1 MPTEPSNYAENQFES
16 TTRDNASL
24 MSEILADVMP
34 RIAAAVATNLDF
46 APVYA
51 AVLSANTDWDNAES
65 TVANAEA
72 AQISTTAAFEDKL
85 RSLTRKPNLDT
96 NSPIEQWDSTIRSQ
110 VAYNGT
116 TYLIL
121 LPHGRETL
129 TAGTYLQQLDAIRDF
144 GVRLAQQI
152 ANPVLVALGGT
163 VTSFYNEANNL
174 RLAQMGNKTALDNA
188 RTALESLREQ
198 AAAALYG
205 MVGFGIWTYRANPSL
220 VDTLFDVNILRNP
233 AQTIPAPGGLPVWT
247 PANRTLTLAAMPNGA
262 TRQEVWREGPGGMP
276 ELLIIGARGA
286 LSVQIPANI
295 TFDIGDLYQLWMQS
309 RNSRGSSGP
318 GPKVSWEAE

>member
-247 PANRTLTLAAMPNGA
+247 PANRTLTLPAMPNGA